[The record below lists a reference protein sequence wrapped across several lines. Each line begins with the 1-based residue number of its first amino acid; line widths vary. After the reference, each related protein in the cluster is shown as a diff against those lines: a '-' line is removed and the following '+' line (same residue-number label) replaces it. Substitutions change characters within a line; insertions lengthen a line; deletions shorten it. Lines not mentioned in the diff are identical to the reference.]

1 MITRESID
9 DLLRALRGRWPS
21 LDWVI
26 EESSLG
32 PGNLN
37 VEILGAARST
47 MLWLVE
53 SVDSARVLVDSYTF
67 DDVSEADI
75 PEFLEALLSGD
86 RDASSVVELKR
97 SMIIKNDGK
106 EWRSD

>member
-1 MITRESID
+1 MMTRESID
-9 DLLRALRGRWPS
+9 DLLRALQGRWPS

-26 EESSLG
+26 AESSLG

-37 VEILGAARST
+37 VEILGAARSI

-53 SVDSARVLVDSYTF
+53 AAESARVLVDSYTF

-75 PEFLEALLSGD
+75 PEFLEALLSDD
-86 RDASSVVELKR
+86 RETLSVVELKR

-106 EWRSD
+106 EWRSE